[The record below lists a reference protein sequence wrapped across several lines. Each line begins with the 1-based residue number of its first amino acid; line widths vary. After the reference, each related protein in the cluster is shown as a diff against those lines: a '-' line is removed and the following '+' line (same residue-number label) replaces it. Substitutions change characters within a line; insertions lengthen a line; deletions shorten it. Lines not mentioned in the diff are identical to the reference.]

1 MSPSPESVLGIDLG
15 TTFCTAALLS
25 DGRLHYVLDGRGD
38 ACIPSVVHFP
48 RRGPP
53 LIGAD
58 ADRMRASDP
67 ANTIWGIKRLIGKA
81 AEAASARILDA
92 SAAFTI
98 RAPPGGGEAEIV
110 ARDVRYR
117 ASEVASLLL
126 RYLREQAQARFGR
139 RIGKA
144 IVTVPVTATA
154 EVKKA
159 MIDCGKMAGLEITRI
174 VAEPVA
180 GALAHAGPGLKD
192 GVPLLVFD
200 FGGGTFD
207 ATVVLRQG
215 TLIRVLSADGD
226 DCLGGHDFDLA
237 FARSIADAV
246 WRSRKVDVTHDL
258 VLWDRIQRQSEQV
271 KRALSFAESARFH
284 VPEAFSAESGPTD
297 LDAQLRREQVE
308 GHWTELVERSIEACS
323 RALQQAGAR
332 PDQLG
337 AVLLIGGTSYI
348 PLVRRRVAQS
358 FQRPYLVEEEPQTAV
373 ARGAALL
380 AARGASLLAA

>member
-1 MSPSPESVLGIDLG
+1 VSPSSEPVLGIDLG
-15 TTFCTAALLS
+15 TTFCTAALML
-25 DGRLHYVLDGRGD
+25 DGRMHYVLDGRGE

-48 RRGPP
+48 RRGAP
-53 LIGAD
+53 LVGAD

-67 ANTIWGIKRLIGKA
+67 ANTVWGIKRLIGKSA
-81 AEAASARILDA
+81 DAPSARILDA

-98 RAPPGGGEAEIV
+98 RAPPGGGEAEVV
-110 ARDVRYR
+110 ARDVRHP
-117 ASEVASLLL
+117 ATEVASMLL
-126 RYLREQAQARFGR
+126 RYLREQARARFGCH
-139 RIGKA
+139 IGKA
-144 IVTVPVTATA
+144 MVTVPVTATA

-159 MIDCGKMAGLEITRI
+159 MIQCGKMAGLEITRI
-174 VAEPVA
+174 IAEPVA

-207 ATVVLRQG
+207 ATVVMRQG

-237 FARSIADAV
+237 FSRAIADAV
-246 WRSRKVDVTHDL
+246 WRSRQVDVTHDV
-258 VLWDRIQRQSEQV
+258 VLWDRIQRQCEQV

-284 VPEAFSAESGPTD
+284 LPEAVSAGGK
-297 LDAQLRREQVE
+297 LVAIDAPMQRGQVE
-308 GHWTELVERSIEACS
+308 SNWVELAERSIEASS
-323 RALQQAGAR
+323 RAVRQAGAR

-337 AVLLIGGTSYI
+337 AVLLIGGTSYV
-348 PLVRRRVAQS
+348 PLVRRRVGQA
-358 FQRPYLVEEEPQTAV
+358 FQRPCLLEEEPQTAV

-380 AARGASLLAA
+380 AAHGASLLA